1 MARVHG
7 RKARVIWE
15 GVDLSCFLTDAGVD
29 MQKPTA
35 DGAAFCNGVAEV
47 ETGIPSASATITGFY
62 DDSANGPLYTVLP
75 RFAQDLPARV
85 VIESAGHNRGRMA
98 TAFQGPVT
106 QFGRPKQVGQLQT
119 VNSGVAASGELY
131 EMINLYSFGQ
141 AGSVITNTAGTDK
154 LVVDRT
160 TLPAPYNTTT
170 YNGLLYVMV
179 RNTSTAAK
187 TFTIKSGTDSGMVT
201 TPTTH
206 ITSPSI
212 AVGETWVAIVG
223 TAANLAA
230 VKQYVEFS
238 SSAVAEV
245 GTTIAP
251 YVGLVNPEISMLNR

>member
-1 MARVHG
+1 MPRVHG

-15 GVDLSCFLTDAGVD
+15 GVDLSCFLTDAGID

-62 DDSANGPLYTVLP
+62 DDAANGPLYTVLP
-75 RFAQDLPARV
+75 RFAQDLHARV
-85 VIESAGHNRGRMA
+85 VIESAGHTRGRMS

-119 VNSGVAASGELY
+119 VNSGVAASGEVY
-131 EMINLYSFGQ
+131 EMVNLFNFGQ
-141 AGSVITNTAGTDK
+141 AGSIITNTTGTNK
-154 LVVDRT
+154 LEVDRT
-160 TLPAPYNTTT
+160 SLPAPYNATT

-187 TFTIKSGTDSGMVT
+187 VFTVKSGTDTGMVT

-206 ITSPSI
+206 ATSPSI
-212 AVGETWVAIVG
+212 APGETWVAIIG
-223 TAANLAA
+223 TAASLAS
-230 VKQYVEFS
+230 VKQFVEFS
-238 SSAVAEV
+238 SDAVAEI